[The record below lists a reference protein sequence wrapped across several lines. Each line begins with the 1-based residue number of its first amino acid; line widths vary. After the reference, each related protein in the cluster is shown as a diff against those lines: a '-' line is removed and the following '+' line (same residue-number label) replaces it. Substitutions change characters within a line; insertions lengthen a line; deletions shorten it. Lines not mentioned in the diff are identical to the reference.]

1 MSYDKYVFND
11 IGLISTATNIKKSEN
26 PPFKI
31 EDFFAIYPQ
40 FQGLEELP
48 DRIVKMYIDFAN
60 EVVNVERWGKQWV
73 LGMCLFVALIWTQ
86 MLKLLL

>member
-73 LGMCLFVALIWTQ
+73 SICGTFLYSILDGLFG
-86 MLKLLL
+86 LKC